1 MIYLGKTARHL
12 RESLGLSQ
20 RAAAEQLG
28 ISYVHLCNIE
38 NNKAMPSPNLL
49 ERFQKLWNVDLY
61 VLAWCLHGDA
71 ENLPKALRKPM
82 TELAKAWREQLGSLA
97 ARHRKDVTSPCS
109 ASDR

>member
-12 RESLGLSQ
+12 RESLGLTQ
-20 RAAAEQLG
+20 RAAAKQLD

-49 ERFQKLWNVDLY
+49 ERFRELWDVDLY

-71 ENLPKALRKPM
+71 EKLPKPLRKPM
-82 TELAKAWREQLGSLA
+82 NELAKAWRRQLGSFGA
-97 ARHRKDVTSPCS
+97 QHRKNVNSPCS

>member
-1 MIYLGKTARHL
+1 MICLGETARYL
-12 RESLGLSQ
+12 RDSLGLSQ

-49 ERFQKLWNVDLY
+49 ARFRELWDVDLY

-71 ENLPKALRKPM
+71 EKLPKALRKPM
-82 TELAKAWREQLGSLA
+82 AELAKAWQQQLGSLA
-97 ARHRKDVTSPCS
+97 VRQGKDVTSSCS
-109 ASDR
+109 TSDR

>member
-1 MIYLGKTARHL
+1 MIYLGETARHL

-28 ISYVHLCNIE
+28 ISCVHLCNIE
-38 NNKAMPSPNLL
+38 KNKAMPSPGLL
-49 ERFQKLWNVDLY
+49 ERFRELWNVDLY

-71 ENLPKALRKPM
+71 ERLPKPLRKPM
-82 TELAKAWREQLGSLA
+82 ADLAKAWQQQLGSLA
-97 ARHRKDVTSPCS
+97 GQQRKEVVPPCS